1 MQSVAVFAWH
11 CRRQSKTN
19 ENCETQEVIERG
31 SHGHCQLDRDGTN
44 RGGLCK
50 APVYHPNVITSSFR
64 ILFGGRDDS
73 ERKGLR
79 GSVKRK
85 RAEEE
90 PSTTYPRTLSIR
102 GCRTRYQIFS
112 LRPEKFPSRSSRP
125 PDAGS
130 FRRRAVLFPERS
142 RVELGMTCLR
152 LEFSGTAA
160 STLDSHRT
168 IVSYIRPLNTTHDG
182 RDASSPPSPA
192 RSEQKRTLGGKWA
205 SSLQLVL

>member
-1 MQSVAVFAWH
+1 M
-11 CRRQSKTN
+11 
-19 ENCETQEVIERG
+19 
-31 SHGHCQLDRDGTN
+31 
-44 RGGLCK
+44 
-50 APVYHPNVITSSFR
+50 
-64 ILFGGRDDS
+64 
-73 ERKGLR
+73 
-79 GSVKRK
+79 KRK

-112 LRPEKFPSRSSRP
+112 PRPEKFPSRSFRP
-125 PDAGS
+125 PNAGS

-168 IVSYIRPLNTTHDG
+168 IASYIRPLNTTHDG

-192 RSEQKRTLGGKWA
+192 RSEQKRTIGGKWA
-205 SSLQLVL
+205 SSHQLVSNMRLPHRPHLSPAAVKDCGRYRTTVKRSVSTRPSAWRRRK